1 MRPGRTSEAE
11 STEGGSLCPIC
22 GTRFPASS
30 PAGLCPVCLLRG
42 ATYRQPDL
50 EPDQE
55 SSSVRDGAQ
64 RILPSPEERLFGHY
78 EILIGEDGG
87 LHELGRGA
95 MGVTYKALDVN
106 LGRPVALKLLNS
118 RLLEDESARQRFLRE
133 ARAAARVRHPN
144 VASVFHLG
152 SRGREFFYA
161 MEFVEGESLAEHIKH
176 DGRLGAKV
184 ALDIT
189 GQIAAGLA
197 AIHKE
202 RLVHRDIK
210 SSNVMLSPQETGG
223 YVVKIID
230 LGLAAKALGEL
241 PKEAALSNAN
251 AFLGTPHFASP
262 EQCSGGK
269 LDIRSDLYSL
279 GVTLWEMVAGAV
291 PFTGSATQV
300 MSQHLTA
307 PLPLEKLKGVPKSLV
322 GLLQS
327 LLQKDPRK
335 RLQEPS
341 EVRAA
346 VERIAQ
352 ALDHRPLFSRFPP
365 RNVLRRNVVILSIV
379 VALSAVVAT
388 FLILQPFV
396 QRFPRDGATVSLA
409 PAETEKGIAVLPFEN
424 LSADQGSGYF
434 ADGIQDD
441 LLTDLAKISALKV
454 ISRTSVMQY
463 RADDKRDLRAIANA
477 LGVANLL
484 EGTIRKEGNRVRI
497 STRLIRAN
505 TAETLWAESYDRDL
519 TDIFAIQSEIAQT
532 IADRLS
538 AKLSPAEKK
547 TIWERP
553 TDDLVAYDL
562 YLQAKANATFLAI
575 GDQREDMFKQ
585 VSLLTEATQRDP
597 SFVLAYCLL
606 ARANDFLYKLF
617 YDHTPE
623 RRKQA
628 EAAVSQA
635 MRLRP
640 DTPEPRLA
648 LAHHL
653 MVVDSDYEGAR
664 TQIAIAQQLAPNN
677 VRAFEML
684 AQLDQKEGRWNDAP
698 KHLQKAVDLDPR
710 NLDAL
715 TQLEKAYSLM
725 RRYQDSKRV
734 WIRIFELA
742 PDNPNLRLISGMSLW
757 GEKGDLALLHEAL
770 ALPYAASNSDAIGTR
785 FQLAICGRDWA
796 AAEQTLQ
803 SFQREE
809 FPVDENFAYF
819 VPRSFGEGLIARFQ
833 GDEQRANTEF
843 SRARTRLQ
851 QNVAEHPDD
860 GSSLSCLALVEAF
873 LGDKEDAIRKGREAV
888 EMPLSTEGT
897 CLGSFFRLN
906 LAAVYAWCAQPDS
919 AIDVLA
925 GMIGKPAGPRYGEL
939 KFSPIWDPIR
949 AHPRFQKLLEETYPK

>member
-1 MRPGRTSEAE
+1 
-11 STEGGSLCPIC
+11 
-22 GTRFPASS
+22 
-30 PAGLCPVCLLRG
+30 
-42 ATYRQPDL
+42 
-50 EPDQE
+50 
-55 SSSVRDGAQ
+55 
-64 RILPSPEERLFGHY
+64 
-78 EILIGEDGG
+78 
-87 LHELGRGA
+87 
-95 MGVTYKALDVN
+95 
-106 LGRPVALKLLNS
+106 
-118 RLLEDESARQRFLRE
+118 
-133 ARAAARVRHPN
+133 
-144 VASVFHLG
+144 
-152 SRGREFFYA
+152 
-161 MEFVEGESLAEHIKH
+161 MEYVEGESLAEHIKH

-197 AIHKE
+197 AIHKQG
-202 RLVHRDIK
+202 LFHRDIK
-210 SSNVMLSPQETGG
+210 SSNVMLSRKETGG
-223 YVVKIID
+223 YVAKIID
-230 LGLAAKALGEL
+230 LGLAKAVEEL

-269 LDIRSDLYSL
+269 LDIRFDLYSL

-291 PFTGSATQV
+291 PFTGSTTQV

-327 LLQKDPRK
+327 LLEKDRRK
-335 RLQEPS
+335 RPKDPS
-341 EVRAA
+341 EVQAA

-352 ALDHRPLFSRFPP
+352 ALDHRPLFSGLLLPS
-365 RNVLRRNVVILSIV
+365 VIRRNVVILSIASGLAAF
-379 VALSAVVAT
+379 VAWM
-388 FLILQPFV
+388 IEKPFV
-396 QRFPRDGATVSLA
+396 QWFLRDGAVGSLA
-409 PAETEKGIAVLPFEN
+409 SAETEKGIAVLPFEN

-454 ISRTSVMQY
+454 IGRTSVMQY
-463 RADDKRDLRAIANA
+463 RADDQRNLRAIANA

-532 IADRLS
+532 IADRLR

-562 YLQAKANATFLAI
+562 YLQAKATATFLAI

-597 SFVLAYCLL
+597 GFVLAYCLL
-606 ARANDFLYKLF
+606 ARANDLLYELV
-617 YDHTPE
+617 YDHTLE

-653 MVVDSDYEGAR
+653 MVVDSDYERAR

-684 AQLDQKEGRWNDAP
+684 ALLDQKEGRWNDAP
-698 KHLQKAVDLDPR
+698 KSLQKAVDLDPR
-710 NLDAL
+710 NLDMI
-715 TQLEKAYSLM
+715 TELENAYRLM
-725 RRYQDSKRV
+725 RRYQDSRRV
-734 WIRIFELA
+734 WTRIFELA
-742 PDNPNLRLISGMSLW
+742 PDNPNLRLISGMSL
-757 GEKGDLALLHEAL
+757 
-770 ALPYAASNSDAIGTR
+770 
-785 FQLAICGRDWA
+785 
-796 AAEQTLQ
+796 
-803 SFQREE
+803 
-809 FPVDENFAYF
+809 
-819 VPRSFGEGLIARFQ
+819 
-833 GDEQRANTEF
+833 
-843 SRARTRLQ
+843 
-851 QNVAEHPDD
+851 
-860 GSSLSCLALVEAF
+860 
-873 LGDKEDAIRKGREAV
+873 
-888 EMPLSTEGT
+888 
-897 CLGSFFRLN
+897 
-906 LAAVYAWCAQPDS
+906 
-919 AIDVLA
+919 
-925 GMIGKPAGPRYGEL
+925 
-939 KFSPIWDPIR
+939 
-949 AHPRFQKLLEETYPK
+949 

>member
-1 MRPGRTSEAE
+1 MNSGRTSEAE
-11 STEGGSLCPIC
+11 STERGSLCPTC

-42 ATYRQPDL
+42 ATHRQPDL
-50 EPDQE
+50 EPDQD
-55 SSSVRDGAQ
+55 SSSVPDGAQ

-78 EILIGEDGG
+78 EILVGEDGG
-87 LHELGRGA
+87 LQELGRGA
-95 MGVTYKALDVN
+95 MGITYKALDVN
-106 LGRPVALKLLNS
+106 LGSRVALKLLNS

-133 ARAAARVRHPN
+133 ARAAAKVRHPN

-161 MEFVEGESLAEHIKH
+161 MEYVEGESLAEHIKH
-176 DGRLGAKV
+176 DGRLGANV

-210 SSNVMLSPQETGG
+210 SSNVMLSPKETGG
-223 YVVKIID
+223 YVAKIID
-230 LGLAAKALGEL
+230 LGLAKAVEEL

-291 PFTGSATQV
+291 PFTGSTTQV

-335 RLQEPS
+335 RPQDPS

-352 ALDHRPLFSRFPP
+352 ALDHRPLFPGLPLPS
-365 RNVLRRNVVILSIV
+365 VLRRKVVILSIV
-379 VALSAVVAT
+379 AGLAAAVAGLM
-388 FLILQPFV
+388 ILQPFV
-396 QRFPRDGATVSLA
+396 QLFPRDGAGGSLA
-409 PAETEKGIAVLPFEN
+409 SAETEKGIAVLPFEN

-454 ISRTSVMQY
+454 IGRTSVMQY
-463 RADDKRDLRAIANA
+463 RADDQRNLRAIANA

-532 IADRLS
+532 IADRLR

-562 YLQAKANATFLAI
+562 YLQAKATATFLAI

-597 SFVLAYCLL
+597 GFVLAYCLL
-606 ARANDFLYKLF
+606 ARANDFLYELF
-617 YDHTPE
+617 YDHTLE

-653 MVVDSDYEGAR
+653 MVVDSDYERAR

-684 AQLDQKEGRWNDAP
+684 ALLDQKEGRWNDAP
-698 KHLQKAVDLDPR
+698 KSLQKAVDLDPR
-710 NLDAL
+710 NLDLL

-734 WIRIFELA
+734 WTRIFELA
-742 PDNPNLRLISGMSLW
+742 PGNQNLRLISGMSLW
-757 GEKGDLALLHEAL
+757 AEKGDLDLLHEAL
-770 ALPYAASNSDAIGTR
+770 ALPYAATNSDAIGTR

-833 GDEQRANTEF
+833 GDEQRASTEF

-860 GSSLSCLALVEAF
+860 ASSLSCLGLVEAF
-873 LGDKEDAIRKGREAV
+873 LGDKEGAIRKGREAV
-888 EMPLSTEGT
+888 EMPPSTEGT
-897 CLGSFFRLN
+897 CLGSFLRLN

-925 GMIGKPAGPRYGEL
+925 GMMGKPVGPRYGEL
-939 KFSPIWDPIR
+939 KFNPIWDPIR
-949 AHPRFQKLLEETYPK
+949 DHPRFQKLLEETYPK

>member
-1 MRPGRTSEAE
+1 MNSGRTSGTD
-11 STEGGSLCPIC
+11 STEQRRHCPDC
-22 GTRFPASS
+22 GTKVPANS

-42 ATYRQPDL
+42 AIHHDIPSVPD
-50 EPDQE
+50 
-55 SSSVRDGAQ
+55 GGH
-64 RILPSPEERLFGHY
+64 RILPGPEERIFEHY
-78 EILIGEDGG
+78 EILMGESGS
-87 LHELGRGA
+87 LQELGRGA

-118 RLLEDESARQRFLRE
+118 RLLEDEPARQRFLRE

-161 MEFVEGESLAEHIKH
+161 MEFVEGESLAEHIKRQ
-176 DGRLGAKV
+176 GRLDAKL
-184 ALDIT
+184 ALEIT
-189 GQIAAGLA
+189 AQVAAGLA

-210 SSNVMLSPQETGG
+210 SSNIMLSPKASGE
-223 YVVKIID
+223 YVAKIID
-230 LGLAAKALGEL
+230 LGLAKAVEDL
-241 PKEAALSNAN
+241 PKEAAVSNAN

-279 GVTLWEMVAGAV
+279 GVTLWEMVSGAV

-307 PLPLEKLKGVPKSLV
+307 PLPLEKLKGVPNSLV
-322 GLLQS
+322 GLLKS
-327 LLQKDPRK
+327 LLEKDPQK
-335 RLQEPS
+335 RPQDPS
-341 EVRAA
+341 EVQAA
-346 VERIAQ
+346 AGKMAQ
-352 ALDHRPLFSRFPP
+352 TLDRRMLFPGLRPRSVF
-365 RNVLRRNVVILSIV
+365 RRRRLIILSIIG
-379 VALSAVVAT
+379 ALAAVVAT
-388 FLILQPFV
+388 FVIFKPFPQSV
-396 QRFPRDGATVSLA
+396 PSGLVGASVA
-409 PAETEKGIAVLPFEN
+409 PGETEKGIAVLPFEN

-454 ISRTSVMQY
+454 ISRTSVMQF
-463 RADDKRDLRAIANA
+463 RSADQRNPREIANA

-484 EGTIRKEGNRVRI
+484 EGTIRKAGNRVRI

-532 IADRLS
+532 IADRLK
-538 AKLSPAEKK
+538 AKLSPTEQK

-562 YLQAKANATFLAI
+562 YLQAKATATFLAV

-597 SFVLAYCLL
+597 VFALAYCLL
-606 ARANDFLYKLF
+606 ARANDFLYVFF

-628 EAAVSQA
+628 ETAIDQA

-640 DTPEPRLA
+640 DLAEPRLA

-653 MVVDSDYEGAR
+653 MIVDSDYERAR
-664 TQIAIAQQLAPNN
+664 TQIAIAQELAPNN
-677 VRAFEML
+677 VRALEML
-684 AQLDQKEGRWNDAP
+684 AQLDQKEGRWDDAP
-698 KHLQKAVDLDPR
+698 QNLEKAVELDPR
-710 NLDAL
+710 NLDTL
-715 TQLEKAYSLM
+715 SQLEKTYSLM
-725 RRYQDSKRV
+725 RRYPDSKRV
-734 WIRIFELA
+734 WARIFELE
-742 PDNPNLRLISGMSLW
+742 PNDQNLRLIRNMSLW
-757 GEKGDLALLHEAL
+757 GEKGDLNLLHEAL
-770 ALPYAASNSDAIGTR
+770 AVPYAATNSDVIGAR

-833 GDEQRANTEF
+833 GDEQKANTEF
-843 SRARTRLQ
+843 SQARTRLLQ
-851 QNVAEHPDD
+851 KVAEHPDD
-860 GSSLSCLALVEAF
+860 SSSLSNLGLVEAF
-873 LGDKEDAIRKGREAV
+873 LGDKSDAIRKGKQAI
-888 EMPLSTEGT
+888 EMSPLSENT
-897 CLGSFFRLN
+897 CFGSFLRLN
-906 LAAVYAWCAQPDS
+906 LAAIYAWSAQPES
-919 AIDVLA
+919 AIEVLA
-925 GMIGKPAGPRYGEL
+925 GKIGKPIAPRYGEL
-939 KFSPIWDPIR
+939 KFSPIWDPLR
-949 AHPRFQKLLEETYPK
+949 DHPRFQKLLEEIYPK

>member
-1 MRPGRTSEAE
+1 MRSGRVSEAD
-11 STEGGSLCPIC
+11 STERGSLCPTC
-22 GTRFPASS
+22 GTRVPVSS

-42 ATYRQPDL
+42 ATHQEPQL
-50 EPDQE
+50 EPDQA
-55 SSSVRDGAQ
+55 SASVPDGAQ
-64 RILPSPEERLFGHY
+64 RVLPSPEERLFEHY
-78 EILIGEDGG
+78 EILVQGDGA
-87 LHELGRGA
+87 LQELGRGA

-106 LGRPVALKLLNS
+106 LGQPVALKLLNS
-118 RLLEDESARQRFLRE
+118 RLLEDELARQRFLRE

-152 SRGREFFYA
+152 SRGRQFFYA
-161 MEFVEGESLAEHIKH
+161 MEFVEGDSLAEHIKRN
-176 DGRLGAKV
+176 GRLGARL

-202 RLVHRDIK
+202 QLVHRDIK
-210 SSNVMLSPQETGG
+210 SSNVMLSPKEPGG
-223 YVVKIID
+223 YVAKIID
-230 LGLAAKALGEL
+230 LGLAKAVEEL

-279 GVTLWEMVAGAV
+279 GVTLWEMIAGAV

-307 PLPLEKLKGVPKSLV
+307 PLPLEKLQAVPKPLV
-322 GLLQS
+322 GLLKS
-327 LLQKDPRK
+327 LLQKDPQNRP
-335 RLQEPS
+335 QDPS
-341 EVRAA
+341 EVQVR
-346 VERIAQ
+346 VERTMQ
-352 ALDHRPLFSRFPP
+352 ALDHRPLFSGLPLP
-365 RNVLRRNVVILSIV
+365 SVLRGNVVIVSIV
-379 VALSAVVAT
+379 AGLAAVVAG
-388 FLILQPFV
+388 FLIWQPFV
-396 QRFPRDGATVSLA
+396 QTLPRDRVGSSLTA
-409 PAETEKGIAVLPFEN
+409 AETEKGIAVLPFEN
-424 LSADQGSGYF
+424 LSADQRSGYF
-434 ADGIQDD
+434 ADGVQDD

-463 RADDKRDLRAIANA
+463 RADDKRNLREIANA

-532 IADRLS
+532 IAARLR

-562 YLQAKANATFLAI
+562 YLQAKATATFLAI

-585 VSLLTEATQRDP
+585 VRLLTEATQRDP
-597 SFVLAYCLL
+597 GFVLAYCLL
-606 ARANDFLYKLF
+606 ARASDFLYELF

-635 MRLRP
+635 MQLRP

-653 MVVDSDYEGAR
+653 MVVDSDYERAR

-684 AQLDQKEGRWNDAP
+684 ALLDQKEGRWNDAP
-698 KHLQKAVDLDPR
+698 KSLQKAVDLDPR
-710 NLDAL
+710 NLDLL

-734 WIRIFELA
+734 WTRIFELA
-742 PDNPNLRLISGMSLW
+742 PDNPNLRLISGMSLS
-757 GEKGDLALLHEAL
+757 GLRKGILISCARDWRYPMQRPTPTLLVYVFSSRFAATTGPPPNRLFSLFNGRSFRLMKTLLTSSLGAL
-770 ALPYAASNSDAIGTR
+770 A
-785 FQLAICGRDWA
+785 
-796 AAEQTLQ
+796 
-803 SFQREE
+803 
-809 FPVDENFAYF
+809 
-819 VPRSFGEGLIARFQ
+819 
-833 GDEQRANTEF
+833 
-843 SRARTRLQ
+843 
-851 QNVAEHPDD
+851 
-860 GSSLSCLALVEAF
+860 
-873 LGDKEDAIRKGREAV
+873 
-888 EMPLSTEGT
+888 
-897 CLGSFFRLN
+897 
-906 LAAVYAWCAQPDS
+906 
-919 AIDVLA
+919 
-925 GMIGKPAGPRYGEL
+925 KP
-939 KFSPIWDPIR
+939 
-949 AHPRFQKLLEETYPK
+949 